1 MSRAPT
7 VKFASKKHATSAAKE
22 HATPASNELPK
33 PGINCAGNHAKRRV
47 LVNGIAQFPVWMDSA
62 VGAQYMFKYFTK
74 EAEALDAPAM
84 NSPFCDIPV
93 LLTDRDDSSTG
104 SDDESSR
111 CIDANASDNLQESDS
126 IASSGS
132 ESASVNLQESDSMAS
147 SDSESESSLEGF
159 IDTTEPTLT
168 LLQEKTLMRFFPI
181 MCKSLI
187 EKGV

>member
-1 MSRAPT
+1 M
-7 VKFASKKHATSAAKE
+7 KFASKKHATSAAKE

-62 VGAQYMFKYFTK
+62 VGAQYMFKYMTK

-126 IASSGS
+126 IASS
-132 ESASVNLQESDSMAS
+132 
-147 SDSESESSLEGF
+147 DSESESSLEGF

-181 MCKSLI
+181 MSKSLI

>member
-126 IASSGS
+126 IASS
-132 ESASVNLQESDSMAS
+132 
-147 SDSESESSLEGF
+147 DSESESSLEGF

-181 MCKSLI
+181 MCKSHI